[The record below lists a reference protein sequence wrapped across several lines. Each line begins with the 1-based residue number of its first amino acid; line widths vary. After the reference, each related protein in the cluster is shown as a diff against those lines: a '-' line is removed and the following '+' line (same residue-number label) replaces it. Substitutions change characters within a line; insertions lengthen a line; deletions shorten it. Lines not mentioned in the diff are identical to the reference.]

1 MYARMTFVLGHELVH
16 MAEDDYWHFKTFM
29 ALDVSHNKS
38 FQIYQNVLYRIKK
51 HLALNYNPL
60 EDFEQLGGVA

>member
-1 MYARMTFVLGHELVH
+1 MNWYIWLKMITGISRPLWLLM
-16 MAEDDYWHFKTFM
+16 
-29 ALDVSHNKS
+29 VSQNKS

-51 HLALNYNPL
+51 HLALNYNPP